1 MSIFDLSK
9 QHMCK
14 FYSDVMKPKYGDNI
28 KMVYTDT
35 DSFVFHTKTVDIY
48 EDLNTIKK
56 EIDFSD
62 YPKERKC
69 YDENNK
75 KVLGKFKDEL
85 KSKNNNRVYS
95 PSS

>member
-1 MSIFDLSK
+1 MY
-9 QHMCK
+9 K
-14 FYSDVMKPKYGDNI
+14 FYYDVMKPKYGDNM

-35 DSFVFHTKTVDIY
+35 DSFVFHTKTNDIY
-48 EDLNTIKK
+48 EGLNTIKK

-62 YPKERKC
+62 YPKEHTC

-85 KSKNNNRVYS
+85 KK
-95 PSS
+95 